1 MHLIL
6 KNARL
11 VTMEEGST
19 GYTPTE
25 PCYLLIRSGLIVA
38 IGEDLSTLYGN
49 TPKEWSDCLVLDCA
63 GSIVTPGL
71 IDPHTHL
78 VFAGSR
84 AQEFEARLNGESYQ
98 AIAQRG
104 GGINSTVASTRAA
117 SVDELIELALPRLDS
132 LIKSGCTTIEV
143 KSGYGLTLEDEAK
156 MLVAAKS
163 LENHRRVSITTTL
176 LAAHTVP
183 PEYQDRADDY
193 INYVV
198 NDIIPHVAKHNLADS
213 VDVFCESIGFTL
225 EQTERVF
232 DAAKAHGLAVKGHTE
247 QLSNLGGSVLA
258 AQYKAQSVDHIEYLD
273 QAGVKA
279 LAASGTVATLL
290 PGAFYFLRETQL
302 PPIEWLREFNVPMA
316 IGSDINPGTSPFAD
330 LQLMMNMACTLFR
343 LTPEEALRGVTCH
356 AAAAIGQKDTIG
368 QIRKGFK
375 ANLAIWDIDHPSELS
390 YQYGLKGLKQRIFA
404 GSIEH
409 VA

>member
-19 GYTPTE
+19 GYTPTK

-49 TPKEWSDCLVLDCA
+49 TPKEWSDCPVLDCA

-232 DAAKAHGLAVKGHTE
+232 AAAKAHGLAVKGHTE

>member
-49 TPKEWSDCLVLDCA
+49 TPKEWSDCPVLDCA

-279 LAASGTVATLL
+279 LATSGTVATLL
-290 PGAFYFLRETQL
+290 PGAFYFLRETQQ